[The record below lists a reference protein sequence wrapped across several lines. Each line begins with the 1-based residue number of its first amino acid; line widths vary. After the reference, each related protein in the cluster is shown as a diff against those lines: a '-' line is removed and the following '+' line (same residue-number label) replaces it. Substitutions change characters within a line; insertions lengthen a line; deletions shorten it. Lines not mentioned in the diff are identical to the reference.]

1 MQYLLDL
8 IAGLS
13 QQEIDQRV
21 IFVGMVAAAVFALG
35 ISGTLLYTALVDPA
49 RRRLS
54 RIAAET
60 QPDARISLVNSD
72 PGIEKYFG
80 SVSKYIFPQNEAERS
95 RIQTKLIH
103 AGYHNA
109 GTINTFYAIKTL
121 LALGLGIA
129 ALLVTQ
135 WFPSLSSSHIWLA
148 SGSAAFVGM
157 VAPNM
162 VLDRLAEQRIRRIRN
177 GFPDA
182 LDLFVVCVESGLG
195 FNATVLR
202 VAQELE
208 VSHEELAKELDLV
221 ATQMRLGVDR
231 TNALKGLATRTGL
244 EEISGLVTL
253 IDQSARF
260 GTSIAETLRVY
271 SEEFRDRRAQ
281 RAEEAAAKIGT
292 KMIFPMVFCTWPSFF
307 VVAVGPAVIMLIE
320 AFSHMKN

>member
-1 MQYLLDL
+1 MQYILDL
-8 IAGLS
+8 ISGFS
-13 QQEIDQRV
+13 QQEISQRL
-21 IFVGMVAAAVFALG
+21 IFVVLVSAAVFALG
-35 ISGTLLYTALVDPA
+35 ISATLLYTALVDPA

-54 RIAAET
+54 RLAGEVSVVDQLI
-60 QPDARISLVNSD
+60 LVDRESAL
-72 PGIEKYFG
+72 EKYM
-80 SVSKYIFPQNEAERS
+80 STVSRYIFPQNDAESS
-95 RIQTKLIH
+95 RIQSKLIH
-103 AGYHNA
+103 AGFHSA
-109 GTINTFYAIKTL
+109 GAIKTFYAIKTL
-121 LALGLGIA
+121 LALGLGFS
-129 ALLVTQ
+129 ALLMTQ
-135 WFPSLSSSHIWLA
+135 WFPALSSVHIWLVTC
-148 SGSAAFVGM
+148 SAAFFGM
-157 VAPNM
+157 TSPNM
-162 VLDRLAEQRIRRIRN
+162 VLEHVAERRMRRVRN

-202 VAQELE
+202 VAKELE

-231 TNALKGLATRTGL
+231 STALKGLATRTGL

-292 KMIFPMVFCTWPSFF
+292 KMIFPMVFCIWPSFF
-307 VVAVGPAVIMLIE
+307 VVAIGPAVMMLVE
-320 AFSHMKN
+320 AFSKMQH